1 MVAFSMKNFI
11 DAVSWLVKVFVIVSL
26 VSRSESFNFSPFFE
40 KKYEMSKHEILQF
53 LIGIG
58 CYVAVILKNSEEKS
72 FSEKQEKL
80 KFKFETFLTA
90 QIQNWPRLISGDV
103 NFQII
108 FDHLITV
115 SE

>member
-1 MVAFSMKNFI
+1 M
-11 DAVSWLVKVFVIVSL
+11 SL
-26 VSRSESFNFSPFFE
+26 VSRSESFNFRHFL

-72 FSEKQEKL
+72 FLEKQEKI

-90 QIQNWPRLISGDV
+90 QIQNLPPLISGDV
-103 NFQII
+103 NFIII
-108 FDHLITV
+108 FHTLISV
-115 SE
+115 LEFNSCHKL